1 LSKKQK
7 QLKGVSEMKNSKMQN
22 ENLEWMLSQPIEMQY
37 QLFQNFVDVAKLHY
51 NQLMEEELRLKAGEK
66 YERGK
71 RYNRWGKNPGSIRI
85 GEEKVPVEV
94 PRFYDKEEARTEE
107 AEYYQRLH
115 ELPLPSEE
123 VIKKVIKG
131 LSQHDYE
138 EVTKSVIESFGL
150 SQSSISRTF
159 IEESGKRLEEFEKR
173 DLGLYDFVAL
183 IIDGKYLSRDNIVI
197 ALGVTITGVKIPL
210 GFIQTTTENSEA
222 VKGLL
227 KNLIGRNFHFEEG
240 LLTITDGSKGLKK
253 AVEETFGEFTITQ
266 RCQWH
271 KRENVVSYL
280 REEGKDIYKGKLQRA
295 YDEPDYQTAKRR
307 LLEVRNELRKINRSA
322 ANSLDEGLEE
332 TLTIHRLGLVEILG
346 RSFTTTNLIENLNSQ
361 MASYI
366 RKVKRWINSDMKSR
380 WVAVA
385 LIEIEKKMRRINH
398 YEKLHLLR
406 TALKAELTLKQQ
418 KVA

>member
-1 LSKKQK
+1 
-7 QLKGVSEMKNSKMQN
+7 MKNSKMGK
-22 ENLEWMLSQPIEMQY
+22 ENLEWLLGQPLEMQY

-51 NQLMEEELRLKAGEK
+51 NQLMEEESRMKSGEK
-66 YERGK
+66 YERGR
-71 RYNRWGKNPGSIRI
+71 RYHRWGKNPGSIRI

-94 PRFYDKEEARTEE
+94 PRFYDKEEERTEE
-107 AEYYQRLH
+107 SEYYRRLH
-115 ELPLPSEE
+115 DIPMPSEE
-123 VIKKVIKG
+123 VLKKIIKG

-159 IEESGKRLEEFEKR
+159 IEESGKQLEEFENR
-173 DLGLYDFVAL
+173 DLGVYDFVAL

-197 ALGVTITGVKIPL
+197 ALGITITGIKVPL
-210 GFIQTTTENSEA
+210 GFIQTTTENGEA

-227 KNLIGRNFHFEEG
+227 KNLIARNFHFEEG
-240 LLTITDGSKGLKK
+240 LLTIIDGSKGLKK
-253 AVEETFGEFTITQ
+253 AIEETFGEFTITQ

-280 REEGKDIYKGKLQRA
+280 REEEKDIYRGKLQRA
-295 YDEPDYQTAKRR
+295 YDEPDYETSKRR
-307 LLEVRNELRKINRSA
+307 LFEVRDELKKINRTA

-346 RSFTTTNLIENLNSQ
+346 RGFTTTNLIENLNSQ
-361 MASYI
+361 LAKYI
-366 RKVKRWINSDMKSR
+366 RKVKRWINSDMRAR

-385 LIEIEKKMRRINH
+385 LIEIEKKMRRINR

-406 TALKAELTLKQQ
+406 TALRTELKLGQQ

>member
-1 LSKKQK
+1 
-7 QLKGVSEMKNSKMQN
+7 MKNSEIKE
-22 ENLEWMLSQPIEMQY
+22 ENLEWYLKQPINIQYEM
-37 QLFQNFVDVAKLHY
+37 FMNFVDIAKLHY
-51 NQLMEEELRLKAGEK
+51 NQLVEKEKQEKTGEK

-71 RYNRWGKNPGSIRI
+71 RFSRWGNNPGSIRI
-85 GEEKVPVEV
+85 GEEKVRVEA
-94 PRFYDKEEARTEE
+94 PRFYNKEKEQTETS
-107 AEYYQRLH
+107 EYYRKLH
-115 ELPLPSEE
+115 NIPMPSEE

-131 LSQHDYE
+131 LSQQAYE

-150 SQSSISRTF
+150 SQSTISRTF
-159 IEESGKRLEEFEKR
+159 IEESRKRLEEFEKR
-173 DLGLYDFVAL
+173 DLGLYDFIAL

-197 ALGVTITGVKIPL
+197 ALGVTITGIKIPL
-210 GFIQTTTENSEA
+210 GFIQTTTENSGA

-227 KNLIGRNFHFEEG
+227 KDLIERNFRFEEG

-253 AVEETFGEFTITQ
+253 AVEETFGGFTIIQ

-280 REEGKDIYKGKLQRA
+280 REEEKDIYRGKLQRA
-295 YDEPDYQTAKRR
+295 YNEPDYEKAKSR
-307 LLEVRNELRKINRSA
+307 LLEVRNELKEINRSA

-332 TLTIHRLGLVEILG
+332 TLTMHRLGLVEALG

-361 MASYI
+361 LSRYI
-366 RKVKRWINSDMKSR
+366 KKVKHWMNSEMKSR

-385 LIEIEKKMRRINH
+385 LFEIERKMRRVNN
-398 YEKLHLLR
+398 YDKLNLLR
-406 TALKAELTLKQQ
+406 TAIKTELKINQQ

>member
-1 LSKKQK
+1 
-7 QLKGVSEMKNSKMQN
+7 MKDSKMGK
-22 ENLEWMLSQPIEMQY
+22 ENLDWLLAQPIEMQY
-37 QLFQNFVDVAKLHY
+37 QLFQNFVDIAKLHY
-51 NQLMEEELRLKAGEK
+51 NQLMEEELKMKTGEK

-71 RYNRWGKNPGSIRI
+71 RYNRWGNNPGSIRI

-94 PRFYDKEEARTEE
+94 PRFYDKEKERTEE

-115 ELPLPSEE
+115 DIPMPAEE

-138 EVTKSVIESFGL
+138 EVTKSVLDSFGL
-150 SQSSISRTF
+150 SQSTISRTF

-197 ALGVTITGVKIPL
+197 ALGITITGVKVPL

-227 KNLIGRNFHFEEG
+227 KNLIERNFHFEQG
-240 LLTITDGSKGLKK
+240 LLTIIDGSKGLKK
-253 AVEETFGEFTITQ
+253 AVEETFGEFTLTQ

-280 REEGKDIYKGKLQRA
+280 REEEKDIYRGKLQRA
-295 YDEPDYQTAKRR
+295 YDEPDYETAKRR
-307 LLEVRNELRKINRSA
+307 LLEVRDELRKINRTAS
-322 ANSLDEGLEE
+322 NSLEEGLEE
-332 TLTIHRLGLVEILG
+332 TLTMHRLGLVEILG
-346 RSFTTTNLIENLNSQ
+346 RAFTTTNLIENLNSQ
-361 MASYI
+361 LVKYV
-366 RKVKRWINSDMKSR
+366 RKVKRWINSEMKSR

-385 LIEIEKKMRRINH
+385 LLEIEKKMKRINR

-406 TALKAELTLKQQ
+406 TALRAELKLGQQ

>member
-1 LSKKQK
+1 
-7 QLKGVSEMKNSKMQN
+7 MKNSEITK
-22 ENLEWMLSQPIEMQY
+22 ENLDWYLNQPIDIQY
-37 QLFQNFVDVAKLHY
+37 QLFQNFVEVSKLHY
-51 NQLMEEELRLKAGEK
+51 NQLIETEQKSKAGEK

-94 PRFYDKEEARTEE
+94 PRYYDKENERTEE
-107 AEYYQRLH
+107 SAYYRQLH
-115 ELPLPSEE
+115 EIPMPSEE

-131 LSQHDYE
+131 LSQKDYE
-138 EVTKSVIESFGL
+138 EVTKSVMESFGL
-150 SQSSISRTF
+150 SQSTISRAF
-159 IEESGKRLEEFEKR
+159 IEESKKRLEEFESR
-173 DLGLYDFVAL
+173 DLGLYDFIAL

-197 ALGVTITGVKIPL
+197 ALGVTITGLKIPL

-227 KNLIGRNFHFEEG
+227 KNLIERNFRFEEG
-240 LLTITDGSKGLKK
+240 ILTITDGSKGLKK
-253 AVEETFGEFTITQ
+253 AVEETFGNMTIIQ

-271 KRENVVSYL
+271 KRENIVSYL
-280 REEGKDIYKGKLQRA
+280 REDEKDIYRGKLQRA
-295 YDEPDYQTAKRR
+295 YNEPDYEEAKRR
-307 LLEVRNELRKINRSA
+307 ILEIKDELKKINRSA

-332 TLTIHRLGLVEILG
+332 TLTLHRLGLVEILG

-361 MASYI
+361 LVKYL
-366 RKVKRWINSDMKSR
+366 RKVKRWINSEMKSR

-385 LIEIEKKMRRINH
+385 LLEIENKMRRINN
-398 YEKLHLLR
+398 YDKLPLLR
-406 TALKAELTLKQQ
+406 TAIKSELNIKQQ